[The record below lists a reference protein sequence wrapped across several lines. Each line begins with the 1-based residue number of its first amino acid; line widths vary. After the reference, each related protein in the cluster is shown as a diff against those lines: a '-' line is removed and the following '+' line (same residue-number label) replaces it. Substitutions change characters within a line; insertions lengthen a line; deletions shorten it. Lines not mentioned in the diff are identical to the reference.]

1 MKKKKKITRSR
12 KPKIVPNHMLVEM
25 VQYLLDDNIRMKKIL
40 TSHHKHEGKSFGGT
54 SQFSRN
60 QR

>member
-12 KPKIVPNHMLVEM
+12 KPKPNDLLVQM

-40 TSHHKHEGKSFGGT
+40 SSHHKHEAKVFGGS

-60 QR
+60 Q

>member
-12 KPKIVPNHMLVEM
+12 QVHATPNHLLVEM

-40 TSHHKHEGKSFGGT
+40 ISHHKHEGKAFGGT
-54 SQFSRN
+54 TQFSRN
-60 QR
+60 Q